1 MRLISLALVACLP
14 VATASADFRGVLVSG
29 RLSYD
34 VGNAYVPDTAS
45 GVGGGVGLRFLLG
58 GRDHPLELGLELN
71 LAGYESSG
79 DGDAILTV
87 SATIAWRRYLA
98 AEGDGAR
105 PYWSVGT
112 GWGGVFIAGSDEA
125 AVPLR
130 IALGISLARRN
141 GIGLDVAVF
150 NRLTLIPMGDFP
162 GTKLINGT
170 GIELAIRFG
179 GRRIGR

>member
-1 MRLISLALVACLP
+1 MRLISLALLACLP
-14 VATASADFRGVLVSG
+14 VATASADFQGVLVSG

-34 VGNAYVPDTAS
+34 VGNAYVPDPAS

-58 GRDHPLELGLELN
+58 ARDHPLELGAEAN

-79 DGDAILTV
+79 DGDPILTI
-87 SATIAWRRYLA
+87 SLTIAWRRYLR

-112 GWGGVFIAGSDEA
+112 GWGGVFITGSDEA

-130 IALGISLARRN
+130 IALGISMARRS

-162 GTKLINGT
+162 LTKIINGT

-179 GRRIGR
+179 GRHTGR

>member
-1 MRLISLALVACLP
+1 MRLIPLALAACLP
-14 VATASADFRGVLVSG
+14 VATASADFQGVLASG
-29 RLSYD
+29 RVCYD
-34 VGNAYVPDTAS
+34 VGNAYVPDTES

-58 GRDHPLELGLELN
+58 GRDRPLELGAEVN

-79 DGDAILTV
+79 DADPILTI
-87 SATIAWRRYLA
+87 SATIAWRHYLR
-98 AEGDGAR
+98 AEGEGAR

-130 IALGISLARRN
+130 IALGLSLARQS
-141 GIGLDVAVF
+141 GVGLDVAVF

-162 GTKLINGT
+162 GTKVIDGT
-170 GIELAIRFG
+170 GVEVAIRFG
-179 GRRIGR
+179 GPAGRR

>member
-14 VATASADFRGVLVSG
+14 AATASADFRGVLVSG
-29 RLSYD
+29 RICYD
-34 VGNAYVPDTAS
+34 VGDAYVPDSQS

-58 GRDHPLELGLELN
+58 GPDHPLELGAEVN

-79 DGDAILTV
+79 DGDSILTV
-87 SATIAWRRYLA
+87 SVTIAWRRYFR

-105 PYWSVGT
+105 PYWSIGT
-112 GWGGVFIAGSDEA
+112 GWGGVFITGNDEA

-141 GIGLDVAVF
+141 GIGLDVALF
-150 NRLTLIPMGDFP
+150 NRLTPIPMGDFP
-162 GTKLINGT
+162 GTKFINGT

-179 GRRIGR
+179 GRVTAR